1 MAMCSGLRPARPSTR
16 GGSAGAPF
24 HERRKRPGLGDQGA
38 DGDMGDTQLRADGAV
53 RRAGV
58 GRGQGRQGGAFVGER
73 GAGLV
78 ADTHRQFGVAG
89 PADRFKGLLRGRI
102 HDTTSLVTFTYQ
114 PW

>member
-1 MAMCSGLRPARPSTR
+1 MATRAPTATWEIPSFAPMARC
-16 GGSAGAPF
+16 
-24 HERRKRPGLGDQGA
+24 
-38 DGDMGDTQLRADGAV
+38 ADGAV